1 MIIRMLIRQ
10 VVWRITGAL
19 LVLFLFGFYFDIMDE
34 QEAEVGCHKHCLDQI
49 HIYEYDLV

>member
-19 LVLFLFGFYFDIMDE
+19 LVLFLFGLYFDIINE
-34 QEAEVGCHKHCLDQI
+34 QEEEVCCHKHYQDWI
-49 HIYEYDLV
+49 HIYECDLV